1 MTRWFIAF
9 VLLVSSVV
17 TSSAQTQAPRPTLP
31 VVQAPPK
38 VDEKKVAERLAKQV
52 YIAEQILVDINGL
65 KLPENRSHVYAKVG
79 GLLWKSD
86 QKTSKDLFQRSI
98 NELLNVQTLA
108 ETDEKNRQ
116 NGNDLR
122 TIQSI
127 RPNILTTIGMFDAE
141 FALESLYRTRTGS
154 IQRALAQAAE
164 PPGTRI
170 AETNGNTSLVANT
183 ELMLEQRLVRMAAE
197 QNPERAA
204 KFLQDSIKKGLSNE
218 TLSLLKKLY
227 EKDPELA
234 DSLAAETLDKLLG
247 STFSTDQSDQR
258 SIALSTTILNDSLR
272 VRKPGAKELKF
283 EEATLRS
290 LANKLINY
298 SISAGQNVRY
308 SGISV
313 ANLIKFAEKY
323 SPAMVAALKKLEKAN
338 LPPGTAGMIPDAD
351 SRKLME
357 SQMPPAQLVAEAK
370 KLPAESRTP
379 VYQNAAM
386 RMARAGDF
394 NAAMELLN
402 ANFSGRALEN
412 AINGLNWAYAESL
425 INQGKYTEAERMIDE
440 MPDNNRRALLI
451 SLATRAFAKDAN
463 ENKAYSI
470 SVLRKVR
477 GTLPDR
483 PVDQTELQ
491 QFIQLTNAYAPIDPD
506 DAFGTFEPVIPIL
519 IELADANAIVQ
530 GFQGQF
536 SVRSGEFIIAN
547 GGQYGFQLDPNLI
560 RSLAKA
566 DFDRTIKLIDGF
578 TRREMRISI
587 KMQLAET
594 GLN

>member
-9 VLLVSSVV
+9 VLLISSVV
-17 TSSAQTQAPRPTLP
+17 TSSAQTQPPRPTLP

-108 ETDEKNRQ
+108 ESDEKNRQ

-338 LPPGTAGMIPDAD
+338 MPPGTAGMIPDAD

-506 DAFGTFEPVIPIL
+506 DAFGTFEPVIPML